1 MGEKKLK
8 QSVINL
14 EAFYD
19 ELRNSGITAS
29 LDYYEDEEAYVLNVG
44 EPITDGVNK
53 GKSNLQIAPGF
64 LYERPCGNNPAEQE
78 ILAYTDRV
86 AVLTPDGYPAKPE
99 SANDQ
104 IVFDKL
110 NGLLR
115 GECEQIGY
123 SFC

>member
-1 MGEKKLK
+1 LK

-14 EAFYD
+14 ETFYA
-19 ELRNSGITAS
+19 ELRDSGIPVT

-44 EPITDGVNK
+44 EPITEGVFK

-64 LYERPCGNNPAEQE
+64 LYERACGNNPVVPE

-86 AVLTPDGYPAKPE
+86 MVFTPDGEPAKPE

-104 IVFDKL
+104 LVFDKL
-110 NGLLR
+110 DSILH
-115 GECEQIGY
+115 GECEQIFY
-123 SFC
+123 SIR